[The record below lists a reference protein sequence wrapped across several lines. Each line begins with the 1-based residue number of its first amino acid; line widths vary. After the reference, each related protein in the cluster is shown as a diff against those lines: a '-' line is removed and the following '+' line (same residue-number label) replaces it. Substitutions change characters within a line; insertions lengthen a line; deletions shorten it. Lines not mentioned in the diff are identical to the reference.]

1 MIRKAKPSDACQ
13 IAPLMM
19 YAMGDIVY
27 QFIGTEDYEKGCDFL
42 KAFIAS
48 ASNQYSYENIW
59 VYEEKQELLG
69 MINIYDGAELYPLR
83 LPILNKIEAIGQ
95 KLPMIEDETQAGEYY
110 IDTIAVSASSRG
122 KGIGKSLLQFAIDYF
137 VVQRQQT
144 LGLLVHIENPQAKK
158 LYENLGFKKMGERL
172 LLGNRLEHLQ
182 LQP

>member
-95 KLPMIEDETQAGEYY
+95 KLPMIEDET
-110 IDTIAVSASSRG
+110 
-122 KGIGKSLLQFAIDYF
+122 
-137 VVQRQQT
+137 
-144 LGLLVHIENPQAKK
+144 
-158 LYENLGFKKMGERL
+158 
-172 LLGNRLEHLQ
+172 
-182 LQP
+182 